1 MYFGLFSL
9 LHSCVW
15 IVMQCSSIFLKIFLV
30 FKIFVSC
37 FLQKTGKVGRI
48 KNPQATVAA
57 SMKSWLEILSSN
69 PLKILTQNPNSEER
83 YPLALFP
90 VFLLRKSNTGI
101 WHHPLSSMGR
111 LAHEGLGMRLD
122 ILMIRF
128 YAYAVPVSFLVV
140 EYSLLFEDKSSC
152 HKKANSLDN
161 IFKFTV
167 VQVLPGVW

>member
-1 MYFGLFSL
+1 
-9 LHSCVW
+9 
-15 IVMQCSSIFLKIFLV
+15 
-30 FKIFVSC
+30 
-37 FLQKTGKVGRI
+37 
-48 KNPQATVAA
+48 
-57 SMKSWLEILSSN
+57 
-69 PLKILTQNPNSEER
+69 
-83 YPLALFP
+83 
-90 VFLLRKSNTGI
+90 
-101 WHHPLSSMGR
+101 MGR

-167 VQVLPGVW
+167 VQVLPGV